1 MDNEKKKILLM
12 DDDEIFLFINRIKT
26 ISLLQN
32 ITIVFLTSV
41 TEETEEK
48 RSGGLYEKAV

>member
-1 MDNEKKKILLM
+1 
-12 DDDEIFLFINRIKT
+12 
-26 ISLLQN
+26 LQN

-48 RSGGLYEKAV
+48 RSGGLYEKAVWQKWFAGKDRKKIIKYKFNGVKLWH